1 VLDNRWRENVQMP
14 QRQTHSVEIGTVVR
28 ELPLFEVA
36 PGTRIA
42 VLNLLGDSEAVR
54 AAAVELARRLAG
66 VESDA
71 LVTAET
77 KSVPLIYQLALEL
90 EQPWIVLRKTY
101 RPYMGEALTTETF
114 SITTGAPQRL
124 YLDEKDQALVRGR
137 RVILVDDVIST
148 GSTLEAMRRL
158 MDEAQ
163 AEVVAEAAVFTEGE
177 QARED
182 GVVALG
188 HLPVFRGEGGS

>member
-1 VLDNRWRENVQMP
+1 LARRD
-14 QRQTHSVEIGTVVR
+14 THSVEIGTLVR

-42 VLNLLGDSEAVR
+42 VLNLLGDSEAVH
-54 AAAVELARRLAG
+54 AAAVELGRRLEG
-66 VESDA
+66 IESDA

-90 EQPWIVLRKTY
+90 DRPWIVLRKTY
-101 RPYMGEALTTETF
+101 RPYMGDALTAETF

-124 YLDEKDQALVRGR
+124 YLDEKDQSLVRGK

-158 MDEAQ
+158 MEEAD
-163 AEVVAEAAVFTEGE
+163 ARVVAEAAVFTEGE
-177 QARED
+177 QAREG
-182 GVVALG
+182 GVLALG
-188 HLPVFRGEGGS
+188 HLPIFRGEAGS